1 MLQRIKKNDQ
11 VQVIAGK
18 NKGSV
23 GPVLALDLVNDK
35 VIVKGVN
42 IVTRHVKPK
51 NRGEV
56 GKIVKE
62 EGFIALSNVMP
73 ICPET
78 KKPTRVRTQTT
89 EDGNRVRVSVRSGQP
104 F

>member
-1 MLQRIKKNDQ
+1 MQRIRKNDEVMVISGKDKGATGQ
-11 VQVIAGK
+11 VLHIN
-18 NKGSV
+18 NKDG
-23 GPVLALDLVNDK
+23 K

-42 IVTRHVKPK
+42 VLTRHVKP
-51 NRGEV
+51 RRQGET

-62 EGFIALSNVMP
+62 EGYIAISNVMP

-78 KKPTRVRTQTT
+78 KKPTRVRSHVTS
-89 EDGNRVRVSVRSGQP
+89 EGKRARVSARSGQP